1 MKINHLYY
9 YQVKNG
15 ILTSWYFFKEKEK
28 EKEKNKEFDLKYVF
42 KSKLRSFYI
51 YKFLNNN

>member
-1 MKINHLYY
+1 MNHLYY